1 MTNKR
6 AYIYEYQRRCIC
18 VRQHICPFTNLDG
31 NTRSHFLFDC

>member
-18 VRQHICPFTNLDG
+18 VRQHICPFTNLREY
-31 NTRSHFLFDC
+31 TFTLSV